1 MRLVEGFTLHKVLD
15 EWLAIPGG
23 ESAARFSGLLSLNET
38 GAFLFSLLQ
47 SDQSEETLL
56 EALLD
61 EYNTDRAKGTADIKA
76 FIEYLRENN
85 LLVEDDK

>member
-23 ESAARFSGLLSLNET
+23 ESAARFSGLLSFNET

-47 SDQSEETLL
+47 SDQSEES
-56 EALLD
+56 
-61 EYNTDRAKGTADIKA
+61 
-76 FIEYLRENN
+76 REISC
-85 LLVEDDK
+85 LIPARDPSLCSG